1 MVAHAARSSAVVAL
15 AVACLF
21 LCVADC
27 SAQDSPKAS
36 PACSRERS
44 RHARAVLD
52 EFFHPVVDKNRFEL
66 PPACPFARAKDM
78 YLEHERHKE
87 VVRRTQ
93 YKSLYSDKT
102 FKSEYYVDKH
112 MDNEHSDKIPAGAD
126 VCLAEYCG
134 VLRCDAFRGW
144 RATDAKARFEHA
156 LDAIGLHAH
165 EWTRPRWRARARAAG
180 ARRAVLSRPRPR
192 LRGRRRLRGGRSD
205 GAVSRTAAALRVPDV
220 RWRRGDVPRDGGAGS
235 ENKHKRVFV
244 WLVVLA
250 LAACY
255 AAVASDGSRG
265 GPGAAAA
272 QARAR
277 RRRRGSRED
286 RRQPSRALRG
296 EEAETQETDVAD
308 VVCVSSGCFEGW

>member
-21 LCVADC
+21 LCVAER
-27 SAQDSPKAS
+27 SAQASPKGS

-66 PPACPFARAKDM
+66 PPACPFARSKDM
-78 YLEHERHKE
+78 YLEHEMHKE

-112 MDNEHSDKIPAGAD
+112 MDNRHADKIPPGAD
-126 VCLAEYCG
+126 VCLAEYCD

-144 RATDAKARFEHA
+144 RATDPKARFEHA
-156 LDAIGLHAH
+156 LDAFGFYAH
-165 EWTRPRWRARARAAG
+165 ECDKASLEEARARCDRVVALCFPSRTERGEAEDDGETSDADAA
-180 ARRAVLSRPRPR
+180 AKR
-192 LRGRRRLRGGRSD
+192 LRSYFSKQHCGFLTCGG
-205 GAVSRTAAALRVPDV
+205 VEEMFHVM
-220 RWRRGDVPRDGGAGS
+220 AGHRPS
-235 ENKHKRVFV
+235 ENKHRRVFV

-250 LAACY
+250 LAAYY
-255 AAVASDGSRG
+255 AAMASRR
-265 GPGAAAA
+265 PR
-272 QARAR
+272 RAGDLGDLR
-277 RRRRGSRED
+277 RRRK
-286 RRQPSRALRG
+286 QNALGVVG
-296 EEAETQETDVAD
+296 EGAETIVAS
-308 VVCVSSGCFEGW
+308 VLKRFGVKRRKRKKQM

>member
-27 SAQDSPKAS
+27 SAQASPKAS

-112 MDNEHSDKIPAGAD
+112 MDNRYSDKIRRARTQPG
-126 VCLAEYCG
+126 G
-134 VLRCDAFRGW
+134 VLRRPGAAVSAAGARRTPR
-144 RATDAKARFEHA
+144 RASSTRWMPSGSTRMNA
-156 LDAIGLHAH
+156 
-165 EWTRPRWRARARAAG
+165 TRPRWRARALRAPSRG
-180 ARRAVLSRPRPR
+180 AFNRE
-192 LRGRRRLRGGRSD
+192 RRLRRCRSPR
-205 GAVSRTAAALRVPDV
+205 RTRRHDARTFQAALRVPDAV
-220 RWRRGDVPRDGGAGS
+220 ASVFTRWRGTGRRKQAQARVRGSWCSRWRRTTRRWRAGGGFARRTWRSGGAGAGS
-235 ENKHKRVFV
+235 
-244 WLVVLA
+244 
-250 LAACY
+250 
-255 AAVASDGSRG
+255 ASS
-265 GPGAAAA
+265 
-272 QARAR
+272 ARKPR
-277 RRRRGSRED
+277 RSS
-286 RRQPSRALRG
+286 PAFSRA
-296 EEAETQETDVAD
+296 
-308 VVCVSSGCFEGW
+308 SG

>member
-15 AVACLF
+15 AVSCLF

-27 SAQDSPKAS
+27 SAQASPKGS

-112 MDNEHSDKIPAGAD
+112 MDNRHSDKIPAGAD
-126 VCLAEYCG
+126 VCLAEYCD

-165 EWTRPRWRARARAAG
+165 ECDEAEMEGARARCERVVARCFPSREAGVSADAGVSAAD
-180 ARRAVLSRPRPR
+180 AAAAR
-192 LRGRRRLRGGRSD
+192 LRAYFSKQHCGFLTCGG
-205 GAVSRTAAALRVPDV
+205 VEEMFHEM
-220 RWRRGDVPRDGGAGS
+220 AGHRPS

-250 LAACY
+250 LAAYY
-255 AAVASDGSRG
+255 AAVASRRRIRAEDL
-265 GPGAAAA
+265 
-272 QARAR
+272 AR
-277 RRRRGSRED
+277 RRRRRG
-286 RRQPSRALRG
+286 LGVVG
-296 EEAETQETDVAD
+296 EEAEKIVASLLARFG
-308 VVCVSSGCFEGW
+308 VKRRKRKKQM

>member
-15 AVACLF
+15 AVACL
-21 LCVADC
+21 LLRVADS
-27 SAQDSPKAS
+27 SAQASPKGF

-112 MDNEHSDKIPAGAD
+112 MDNRHADKIPAGAD
-126 VCLAEYCG
+126 VCLAEYCD

-165 EWTRPRWRARARAAG
+165 ECDEASLEDARARCERVVARCFPSREERGEVDDAAD
-180 ARRAVLSRPRPR
+180 AAAAR
-192 LRGRRRLRGGRSD
+192 LRAYFSKQHCGFLTCGSVEEMFHVMACHR
-205 GAVSRTAAALRVPDV
+205 P
-220 RWRRGDVPRDGGAGS
+220 S
-235 ENKHKRVFV
+235 ENKHRRAFV
-244 WLVVLA
+244 WLVVVA
-250 LAACY
+250 LAAHY
-255 AAVASDGSRG
+255 AAMASGRLRRAEDL
-265 GPGAAAA
+265 
-272 QARAR
+272 AR
-277 RRRRGSRED
+277 RRRTRG
-286 RRQPSRALRG
+286 LGVVG
-296 EEAETQETDVAD
+296 EEAEKIVAS
-308 VVCVSSGCFEGW
+308 VLARFGVKRRKRRKQT

>member
-27 SAQDSPKAS
+27 SAQASPKGS

-112 MDNEHSDKIPAGAD
+112 MDNRHSDKIPAGAD
-126 VCLAEYCG
+126 VCLAEYCD

-165 EWTRPRWRARARAAG
+165 ECDEAEMEGARARCERVVARCFPSREAGVSADAGVSAADA
-180 ARRAVLSRPRPR
+180 ARRGCAHFSKQHCGFLTCGGVEEMFHEMAGHRP
-192 LRGRRRLRGGRSD
+192 
-205 GAVSRTAAALRVPDV
+205 
-220 RWRRGDVPRDGGAGS
+220 S

-250 LAACY
+250 LAAYY
-255 AAVASDGSRG
+255 AAVASRRRIRAEDL
-265 GPGAAAA
+265 
-272 QARAR
+272 AR
-277 RRRRGSRED
+277 RRRRRG
-286 RRQPSRALRG
+286 LGVVG
-296 EEAETQETDVAD
+296 EEAEKIVASLLARFG
-308 VVCVSSGCFEGW
+308 VKRRKRKKQM

>member
-15 AVACLF
+15 AVACL
-21 LCVADC
+21 LLRVADS
-27 SAQDSPKAS
+27 SAQASPKGF

-112 MDNEHSDKIPAGAD
+112 MDNRHADKIPAGAD
-126 VCLAEYCG
+126 VCLAEYCD

-165 EWTRPRWRARARAAG
+165 ECDEASLEDARARCERVVARCFPSREERGEVDDAADAPGPPGAAG
-180 ARRAVLSRPRPR
+180 GGGGGGGGG
-192 LRGRRRLRGGRSD
+192 RGAAPRRRGG
-205 GAVSRTAAALRVPDV
+205 GGPPPPPPPPAAARVLFQTALRVPDV
-220 RWRRGDVPRDGGAGS
+220 R
-235 ENKHKRVFV
+235 
-244 WLVVLA
+244 
-250 LAACY
+250 
-255 AAVASDGSRG
+255 
-265 GPGAAAA
+265 
-272 QARAR
+272 
-277 RRRRGSRED
+277 
-286 RRQPSRALRG
+286 
-296 EEAETQETDVAD
+296 
-308 VVCVSSGCFEGW
+308 

>member
-1 MVAHAARSSAVVAL
+1 MGSVPRAMVAHATRSSAIVAL
-15 AVACLF
+15 AVACL
-21 LCVADC
+21 LLRVANS
-27 SAQDSPKAS
+27 SAQASPKGF

-112 MDNEHSDKIPAGAD
+112 MDNRHSDKIPAGAD
-126 VCLAEYCG
+126 VCLAEYCD

-165 EWTRPRWRARARAAG
+165 ECDEAEMEGARARCERVLARCFPSREERGEADDGVEAAD
-180 ARRAVLSRPRPR
+180 AAAAR
-192 LRGRRRLRGGRSD
+192 LRAYFSKQLCGFLTCGG
-205 GAVSRTAAALRVPDV
+205 VEEMFHLM
-220 RWRRGDVPRDGGAGS
+220 AGHRPS
-235 ENKHKRVFV
+235 ENKHRRVFV

-250 LAACY
+250 LAVYY
-255 AAVASDGSRG
+255 AAMATWR
-265 GPGAAAA
+265 PGRAEEL
-272 QARAR
+272 AR
-277 RRRRGSRED
+277 RRRRRGLG
-286 RRQPSRALRG
+286 AVG
-296 EEAETQETDVAD
+296 EEAKKIVAS
-308 VVCVSSGCFEGW
+308 VLARFGVKRRKRKKQM

>member
-1 MVAHAARSSAVVAL
+1 MGSIPRAMVAHAARSSAVVAL

-27 SAQDSPKAS
+27 SAQASPKAS

-112 MDNEHSDKIPAGAD
+112 MDNRH
-126 VCLAEYCG
+126 
-134 VLRCDAFRGW
+134 R
-144 RATDAKARFEHA
+144 
-156 LDAIGLHAH
+156 
-165 EWTRPRWRARARAAG
+165 TRSRRARTCAWRSTATSCGATRFAAG
-180 ARRAVLSRPRPR
+180 ARRTPRRASSTRWMPSGSTRMNATRPSGGRARARRASALVARCFPSREAGVSADAGVSAADAAAAR
-192 LRGRRRLRGGRSD
+192 LRAYFSKQHCGFLTCGG
-205 GAVSRTAAALRVPDV
+205 V
-220 RWRRGDVPRDGGAGS
+220 RGDVPRDGGAPAERNAS
-235 ENKHKRVFV
+235 ACVRVARGARAGG
-244 WLVVLA
+244 VL
-250 LAACY
+250 
-255 AAVASDGSRG
+255 RG
-265 GPGAAAA
+265 GGEPAADSRRTWRGGGAGAGSASS
-272 QARAR
+272 ARKPR
-277 RRRRGSRED
+277 RSS
-286 RRQPSRALRG
+286 PAFSRA
-296 EEAETQETDVAD
+296 
-308 VVCVSSGCFEGW
+308 SG

>member
-27 SAQDSPKAS
+27 SAQASPKGS

-112 MDNEHSDKIPAGAD
+112 MDNRHSDKIPAGAD
-126 VCLAEYCG
+126 VCLAEYCD
-134 VLRCDAFRGW
+134 VLRC
-144 RATDAKARFEHA
+144 ARFA
-156 LDAIGLHAH
+156 AGARRTPRRASS
-165 EWTRPRWRARARAAG
+165 TRWMPSGSTRMNATRLRWRARARAASASSRG
-180 ARRAVLSRPRPR
+180 AFPAARPASPRTPASPRRT
-192 LRGRRRLRGGRSD
+192 RRRRGC
-205 GAVSRTAAALRVPDV
+205 ARTFPSSTAGSLTC
-220 RWRRGDVPRDGGAGS
+220 GGVEEMFHEMAGHRPS

-250 LAACY
+250 LAAYY
-255 AAVASDGSRG
+255 AAVASRRRIRAEDLRG
-265 GPGAAAA
+265 GGAGAGSASS
-272 QARAR
+272 ARKPR
-277 RRRRGSRED
+277 RS
-286 RRQPSRALRG
+286 SRAFSR
-296 EEAETQETDVAD
+296 A
-308 VVCVSSGCFEGW
+308 SG

>member
-1 MVAHAARSSAVVAL
+1 MVCHAARSSAVVAL
-15 AVACLF
+15 AVACL
-21 LCVADC
+21 LLHVADS
-27 SAQDSPKAS
+27 SAQASAKGS

-112 MDNEHSDKIPAGAD
+112 MDNRHADKIPPGAD
-126 VCLAEYCG
+126 VCLAEYCD

-144 RATDAKARFEHA
+144 RATDPKARFEHA
-156 LDAIGLHAH
+156 LDAFGFYAH
-165 EWTRPRWRARARAAG
+165 ECDKASLEEARARCDRVVALCFPSRTERGEAEDDGETSDADAA
-180 ARRAVLSRPRPR
+180 AKR
-192 LRGRRRLRGGRSD
+192 LRSYFSKQHCGFLTCGG
-205 GAVSRTAAALRVPDV
+205 VEEMFHVM
-220 RWRRGDVPRDGGAGS
+220 AGQRPS
-235 ENKHKRVFV
+235 ENKHRRVFV

-250 LAACY
+250 LAAYY
-255 AAVASDGSRG
+255 AAMASRRPRRAGDLGDLRRRKQNALGVVGEGAETIVASVLKRFGVK
-265 GPGAAAA
+265 
-272 QARAR
+272 R
-277 RRRRGSRED
+277 RKRKK
-286 RRQPSRALRG
+286 QM
-296 EEAETQETDVAD
+296 
-308 VVCVSSGCFEGW
+308 